1 MSFKFPKVDLSSIQ
15 QSLQQTTQQ
24 LTSSLQDNL
33 VNLEKEVSTLN
44 SNISPLLKRT
54 TRSLQERFGSIDDI
68 SELPQ
73 EYKDLEK
80 RVDNLKVFYK
90 KVLTITQ
97 QYEIESYDYPPNLK
111 ESIHDYTKLINEKFT
126 GLSQATT
133 TSEAE
138 AVLLASS
145 KDHTPKTFA
154 HQLAKACFSA
164 NEVLSTSE
172 DESSSLC
179 KALLKISEFQTRI
192 GEERLEQD
200 KLVITEV
207 NDRIRNTLNGDFL
220 NTAKLRKQVETS
232 RLNFDTVR
240 AEVKAV
246 QRGDESVELPPALSK
261 KLENAEDELVSATE
275 SAVESMKTLI
285 KPVEGLNLLKLLM
298 KIQLNYHK
306 NVVSEL
312 SSLVDELDSLPLED
326 D

>member
-1 MSFKFPKVDLSSIQ
+1 MSFKFPKVDLSTLQ
-15 QSLQQTTQQ
+15 QSFQQTTQQ
-24 LTSSLQDNL
+24 LTTSFQDNL
-33 VNLEKEVSTLN
+33 VNLEKEVSSLN
-44 SNISPLLKRT
+44 SNLSPILKRT

-90 KVLTITQ
+90 KLLSITQ

-111 ESIHDYTKLINEKFT
+111 ESIQDYTKLINEKFA

-138 AVLLASS
+138 AVLLATS
-145 KDHTPKTFA
+145 KDQTPKTFA
-154 HQLAKACFSA
+154 HQFAKGCTAAHDEFVSG
-164 NEVLSTSE
+164 E
-172 DESSSLC
+172 DHSSSLA
-179 KALLKISEFQTRI
+179 KALLKISEYQTRI
-192 GEERLEQD
+192 GDERLEQD
-200 KLVITEV
+200 KLVITEF
-207 NDRIRNTLNGDFL
+207 NDKIRNVLQGDFQ
-220 NTAKLRKQVETS
+220 NTQKLRRQVETS

-246 QRGDESVELPPALSK
+246 QHGDESVELPVAISK
-261 KLENAEDELVSATE
+261 KLETAEDELVSATE
-275 SAVESMKTLI
+275 SAVESMKSLI
-285 KPVEGLNLLKLLM
+285 KPTEGLNLLKVLM

-312 SSLVDELDSLPLED
+312 SSLVDELDTLPQD
-326 D
+326 DD